1 MSQSDITRF
10 FESFNDPSAEIQHQP
25 SVSSDTVISTDSQS
39 KKSPLCKAKDQN
51 SNAGGPIRNTRKKD
65 QISPITQRI
74 RKAATFQDSWK
85 SKFPWLRI
93 EERDPPNTSDS
104 SASRQ
109 IVMFCSICEKIKIK
123 TTLWST
129 TGCTMYKA
137 DYLRRHE
144 ASKEH
149 SMSKEASLDP
159 LPSEKPA
166 ISSSCDNL
174 SKGNIISQLRN
185 TFFLS
190 QHNFTLNILN
200 DFTNFITFQSQNQND
215 TTNTSNKELLILRS
229 PRLPSKNKNTL
240 RDLSIPH
247 NYLTYS
253 TRSTNHEFLEINAK
267 IVEKAV
273 VNEINKSLCWSLLI
287 DESVTNSSTS
297 EKILTLASKH
307 VVDDLPVL
315 RFLGLLK
322 ISSTSADSLLV
333 AIDNFISQKGL
344 NTSTLLHFGSVGS
357 SNVSGVH
364 YGLFTLLKQR
374 NPFLSSNH
382 CVVHRVHMAIDDATK
397 DIPYF
402 QTYKDIVKAIYTY
415 FSDSYRRMYELRDV
429 EENIDNP
436 DLFIL
441 NKKET
446 SWLSWAQVIQNF
458 HVIIDDI
465 YSELESQSGVS
476 SMAKFLYDSV
486 DTEFYIVTKFLA
498 DIMETLMSM
507 INVFQSDYV
516 SLGETRKQLNMVI
529 ETITTNFIG
538 TEFSTPNYG
547 IVVQFSLNI
556 IQSLRHHFPTSHLYH
571 AMRILDPSESPD
583 DQESLRTYGDSDVK
597 FLADFYGISKPIT
610 LNNTYHPPII
620 DNKGVI
626 REWQMAKY
634 LIHGYRNYSF
644 MEAWKKIW
652 VQNFQFKNQF
662 PQLTKLV
669 EIVLTMPI
677 SNGTVERVF
686 FRQNLIR
693 DELNP
698 EILSYYLHLS
708 LNAPESWESFD
719 YEKAYEYWSGL
730 SKANK

>member
-1 MSQSDITRF
+1 MSQSDLTRF
-10 FESFNDPSAEIQHQP
+10 FESFNDQNTEIQQQ
-25 SVSSDTVISTDSQS
+25 SSASGDAVINSDSQT

-65 QISPITQRI
+65 QISPITQRL

-93 EERDPPNTSDS
+93 EERVPPNGDS
-104 SASRQ
+104 SGTRQ

-144 ASKEH
+144 VSKEH
-149 SMSKEASLDP
+149 
-159 LPSEKPA
+159 A
-166 ISSSCDNL
+166 I
-174 SKGNIISQLRN
+174 N

-190 QHNFTLNILN
+190 QHKFTLNVIKDLT
-200 DFTNFITFQSQNQND
+200 DFITFQSQNQID
-215 TTNTSNKELLILRS
+215 TNNITNKELAILR
-229 PRLPSKNKNTL
+229 PPKLPSKNKISF

-247 NYLTYS
+247 NHVTHS
-253 TRSTNHEFLEINAK
+253 SRSINHEFLEINSK
-267 IVEKAV
+267 IIEKAV
-273 VNEINKSLCWSLLI
+273 VNEINKSLCWSLLV
-287 DESVTNSSTS
+287 DESDSNSSTS
-297 EKILTLASKH
+297 EKTLTLASKH

-322 ISSTSADSLLV
+322 ISNTSPESLLA
-333 AIDNFISQKGL
+333 AIDNFISQKAL

-357 SNVSGVH
+357 SNISGVH

-374 NPFLSSNH
+374 NPFISSNH
-382 CVVHRVHMAIDDATK
+382 CVIHRVHMAIDDATK

-402 QTYKDIVKAIYTY
+402 QTYKDLVKGIYTY
-415 FSDSYRRMYELRDV
+415 FSDSYRKMYDLRDI
-429 EENIDNP
+429 EEEIDNP

-446 SWLSWAQVIQNF
+446 SWLSWAQVIHNF
-458 HVIIDDI
+458 HMIIDDV
-465 YSELESQSGVS
+465 YTELESQSGVS
-476 SMAKFLYDSV
+476 NMAKFLYDSI
-486 DTEFYIVTKFLA
+486 DTEFYVVTKFLA
-498 DIMETLMSM
+498 DIMEIIMSM

-516 SLGETRKQLNMVI
+516 SLSETRKQLNMVI

-547 IVVQFSLNI
+547 TYLLMYMNENSLSNYDLPGIVVQFSLNI
-556 IQSLRHHFPTSHLYH
+556 IQSLRNHFPTSHLYH

-583 DQESLRTYGDSDVK
+583 DQESLRTYGDSDIK
-597 FLADFYGISKPIT
+597 FLADFYGVSKPIT

-634 LIHGYRNYSF
+634 LIHGYRNFSF

-652 VQNFQFKNQF
+652 VQNFQFRNQF

-669 EIVLTMPI
+669 EIALTMPI

-686 FRQNLIR
+686 SRHHLIR
-693 DELNP
+693 NELNT
-698 EILSYYLHLS
+698 EILSYYLHLT
-708 LNAPESWESFD
+708 LNAPESWECFD
-719 YEKAYEYWSGL
+719 YEKAYEHWIEL
-730 SKANK
+730 SKAN

>member
-1 MSQSDITRF
+1 MSQSDLTRF
-10 FESFNDPSAEIQHQP
+10 FESFNDQNTEIQHQ
-25 SVSSDTVISTDSQS
+25 SSASGDTVINSDSQT

-65 QISPITQRI
+65 QISPITQRL

-93 EERDPPNTSDS
+93 EERIPPNGDS
-104 SASRQ
+104 AGPRQ

-137 DYLRRHE
+137 DYLRR
-144 ASKEH
+144 
-149 SMSKEASLDP
+149 
-159 LPSEKPA
+159 
-166 ISSSCDNL
+166 NV
-174 SKGNIISQLRN
+174 ISQLRN

-190 QHNFTLNILN
+190 QHNFTLNVIKDLT
-200 DFTNFITFQSQNQND
+200 DFITFQSQNQND
-215 TTNTSNKELLILRS
+215 NNLYSNKELLILR
-229 PRLPSKNKNTL
+229 PPKLPSKHKFSL
-240 RDLSIPH
+240 RDLSITNNHIVHP
-247 NYLTYS
+247 S
-253 TRSTNHEFLEINAK
+253 RSTNHEFLEINSK
-267 IVEKAV
+267 IIEKAV
-273 VNEINKSLCWSLLI
+273 VNEINKSLCWSLLV
-287 DESVTNSSTS
+287 DESDTNSSTS
-297 EKILTLASKH
+297 EKTLTLASKH

-322 ISSTSADSLLV
+322 ISNTSAESLLA

-374 NPFLSSNH
+374 NPFISSNH

-402 QTYKDIVKAIYTY
+402 QTYKDLVKGIYTY
-415 FSDSYRRMYELRDV
+415 FSDSYRKMYELRDV
-429 EENIDNP
+429 EDDISNP

-446 SWLSWAQVIQNF
+446 SWLSWAQVIHNF
-458 HVIIDDI
+458 HMIIDDVFT
-465 YSELESQSGVS
+465 ELESQSGVS
-476 SMAKFLYDSV
+476 NMAKFLYDSI
-486 DTEFYIVTKFLA
+486 DTEFYVVTKFLA
-498 DIMETLMSM
+498 DIMETIMSM

-516 SLGETRKQLNMVI
+516 SLSETRKQLNMVI

-547 IVVQFSLNI
+547 TYLLMYMNENSLSNYDLPGIVVQFSLNI
-556 IQSLRHHFPTSHLYH
+556 IQSLRNHFPTSHLYH

-583 DQESLRTYGDSDVK
+583 DQESLRTYGDSDIK
-597 FLADFYGISKPIT
+597 FLADFYGVSKPIT

-652 VQNFQFKNQF
+652 VQNFQFRNQF

-669 EIVLTMPI
+669 EVALTMPI

-686 FRQNLIR
+686 SRQHLIR
-693 DELNP
+693 NELNT
-698 EILSYYLHLS
+698 EILSYYLHLT
-708 LNAPESWESFD
+708 LNAPESWDSA
-719 YEKAYEYWSGL
+719 KKKSGVL
-730 SKANK
+730 